1 MLGKY
6 EDSMSAFK
14 QSFYPG
20 GDSPLNLAIVLVR
33 LGRIEKAGAQVRL
46 MLEKNDPK
54 FTQAKWRDGYF

>member
-1 MLGKY
+1 
-6 EDSMSAFK
+6 MSAFK